1 MLHVFFS
8 LYTTMSFNA
17 IINWNNTLC
26 SLLLPSLLWSFC
38 NLQNLQKWNKFAR
51 NVYYF
56 AMFAV
61 HVFMHAVVIMQILNL
76 TNQCLLFMT
85 VSKFDQSVFAIHDAI
100 FWDQWGWHPWKV
112 NHSHAPAIID
122 EARNGAV
129 GLRDNEMRLLS
140 LSKYLHIV
148 SQRQRT

>member
-1 MLHVFFS
+1 MT
-8 LYTTMSFNA
+8 LYFEISEDDN
-17 IINWNNTLC
+17 
-26 SLLLPSLLWSFC
+26 
-38 NLQNLQKWNKFAR
+38 
-51 NVYYF
+51 
-56 AMFAV
+56 
-61 HVFMHAVVIMQILNL
+61 
-76 TNQCLLFMT
+76 
-85 VSKFDQSVFAIHDAI
+85 
-100 FWDQWGWHPWKV
+100 PWKV